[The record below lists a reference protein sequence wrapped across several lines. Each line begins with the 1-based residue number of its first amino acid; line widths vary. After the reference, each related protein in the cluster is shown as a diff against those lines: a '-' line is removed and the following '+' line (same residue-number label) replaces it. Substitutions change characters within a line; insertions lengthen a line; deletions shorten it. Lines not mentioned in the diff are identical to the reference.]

1 MAPESELLLV
11 EDDLQLGQALRHAL
25 SEGRHATSWARTL
38 EEGDLFLRTR
48 RFSAVLLDLAL
59 PDGSGLALLKQMR
72 LRDDRTPVLI
82 ITARDAVDE
91 RVLGLDE
98 GADDYL
104 SKPFAIPELLSRV
117 RALLRRSAG
126 FASRAWK
133 IGELSLDP
141 QAHTLTRMGIPVHLS
156 PREFQFLLVL
166 AQKAGRVVT
175 RAHLEEAISEL
186 GEGPESNAIE
196 VHVHHLRRKL
206 GSGTVKT
213 IRGLGYLL
221 EMA

>member
-1 MAPESELLLV
+1 MVSGTELLLV

-25 SEGRHATSWARTL
+25 VEDGHAASWVRTL

-48 RFSAVLLDLAL
+48 RFDGVLLDLGL
-59 PDGSGLALLKQMR
+59 PDGSGLALLKGIR
-72 LRDDRTPVLI
+72 RRDDRTPVLI
-82 ITARDAVDE
+82 ITARAAVDD
-91 RVLGLDE
+91 RVHGLDE

-133 IGELSLDP
+133 IGDLSLDP
-141 QAHTLTRMGIPVHLS
+141 QARTLTRNGIPVHLS
-156 PREFQFLLVL
+156 PREFQVLLVL

-175 RAHLEEAISEL
+175 RAQLEEAASEL
-186 GEGPESNAIE
+186 GEGPESNVIE

-206 GSGTVKT
+206 GSCTVKT

-221 EMA
+221 EVG